1 MKKIMGLLVAIS
13 MLLVFVVGCT
23 PPKDSDGDKD
33 IVIDLEEIHAAVQE
47 SLGEDYSPNME
58 ISVEELETITGVKV
72 SDMESY
78 IAEALMI
85 SVNIDTFIAIK
96 AKEGKA
102 EPIEEGLEAYRKD
115 LIENSLQYPMNI
127 AKVNAAKV
135 VRNGDYIFFLMLGK
149 YDDRE
154 DATEEERLEFA
165 QDEVKKI
172 EDIINKF
179 FK

>member
-1 MKKIMGLLVAIS
+1 MKKILILLLAIS
-13 MLLVFVVGCT
+13 MLSAFVVGCT
-23 PPKDSDGDKD
+23 PGKDSNGDKD
-33 IVIDLEEIHAAVQE
+33 IVVDLEEIHAAVKE

-58 ISVEELETITGVKV
+58 ISAEELENITGVKV

-78 IAEALMI
+78 IAEAPMI

-102 EPIEEGLEAYRKD
+102 EAIEEGLEAYRKD
-115 LIENSLQYPMNI
+115 LIENSLQYPMNL
-127 AKVNAAKV
+127 AKVNATKV
-135 VRNGDYIFFLMLGK
+135 VRNGDYIFFLMLGR

-179 FK
+179 F